1 MSDEQNIFDW
11 KESECSTVWNLY
23 REAELKKFRIP
34 KDSEEVDIDSLPW
47 YKRLFHRLSSF
58 NQRLYVVAGGDNEP
72 LMPLRKYIIWLQ
84 RSSLKIED
92 AEIVDP
98 VAFQRFFIRKVRNT
112 AVFVLAINFLVLINL
127 VIVLQLQC
135 FKGSLSPKSQLVSAL
150 CGYFGTWAFINFMCL
165 LYFIVSAV
173 ISREKMAYW
182 GISMDG
188 AWLYLGRCVLLI
200 WFAIIAQDTIAYV
213 TSKHSA
219 QCYGIDDIGEKSA
232 HVFWYIFATTLED
245 GIQSL
250 ALSCM
255 PFPWPWGAVL
265 AILMFYQTVL
275 RTVTCSEYLA
285 IPIDVKGR
293 VIEGFNVFIFVYY
306 LIIVSLTSYTFRRS
320 VLSSYSNAVNQRAI
334 AHNTRAMVD
343 LLCTDVKVNVRRVLK
358 TLDSLSQYTPPTVTS
373 FAPLATKM
381 KESGVVIN
389 TAVDH
394 LIFLAK
400 LGEGRFEFFMEDK
413 IVVSTAL
420 VGVCK
425 DYKRKVLMDNRN
437 IDIQVELSPD
447 HLATDARCL
456 NALVYYGLMAA
467 DAYVQAMI
475 TRAVSL
481 GRPTTTCLK
490 QFFVKTQL
498 ESPHQPS
505 EKGLRALRIV
515 IFFENI
521 DPSATVDESKQIVND
536 NAVIHSCCI
545 VCHRLV
551 QSYEGEFRLTPNRL
565 ECTLPVIPLGP
576 KSPAHPPAQASRL
589 NRTSSLNSISTTS
602 RLFFA
607 PQNTYRDE
615 SARNSAV
622 LETVGSPSPPAVP
635 LGQLLSEYTSMYLT
649 LPNVE
654 SLVIDA
660 LHSLLQTQDP
670 LNITIHRILNPVDLK
685 IRAIVFVQTSQ
696 ARHELMEA
704 GFNGDIVLCS
714 EKAGYL
720 DARERALFSFI
731 VSLPPS
737 KDELHLLHRFL
748 MRRLQRVHR
757 ANSSASDSPPST
769 GKEAASPG
777 LGPSAMRRSSSF
789 WGMSPAASLPSV
801 AIGNSG
807 DLRLNNSS
815 TMADIVVPPQS
826 FGIVNG
832 LRRGWSW
839 ILQSVSLG
847 PRLPRSPRPLRP
859 QFSRH
864 KPARL
869 APPPSPSLF
878 SRFFNAGT
886 VTVPEHQLDNF
897 AKWRF
902 MNPGGD
908 IYHHTTNVEF
918 FTCFMGAL
926 FGYEWVKGL
935 GSVRI
940 VAISLGWAVLLVY
953 RKSIYFALTRFL
965 SFLSFW
971 IIFSFVNSAMAIP
984 VTFAS
989 VGRIIAQNIR
999 YHSVEDLFMD
1009 RSFVETMIRN
1019 GIQIVFALIL
1029 LPLNLKYFSEFLSW
1043 PISLITIVSQ
1053 IGRGFFFVLYVF
1065 EPFLQGFIQR
1075 LVMALLIHLY
1085 LILLINIISSEALFR
1100 DEFCQLHELIVA
1112 RSYLEKCLVLARQLV
1127 QPLENVLDA
1136 QEELLDCIVT
1146 EAVGGRVLVH
1156 ELFLGAMRDIQLSSL
1171 MMEHLHLDLRM
1182 TREQDW
1188 LMQQERSVLIGRM
1201 RTVLLP
1207 CVVQDVC
1214 ACFQEECYGLGI
1226 QFCMRF
1232 APEVTQIR
1240 VEESLLRTTLAEL
1253 CRRALEH
1260 IQEHLYLA
1268 RKWSPSSDYWA
1279 KQLNRR
1285 HQMLLWVYPVS
1296 SLAAETGRPY
1306 RFTDI
1311 RDFEILVMT
1320 SADATPDGYTA
1331 MRQQHEYTG
1340 EVTASFF
1347 TSAGVPLTM
1356 DASVEL
1362 LPFDRN
1368 PRTYYRR
1375 SMADLYAEYFGFVKH
1390 SNPQL
1395 QRPTASH
1402 AGYRRERNHEEGLV
1416 LRHASYRSYQRV
1428 LLPYLLTPRSIWFA
1442 QDIIKSLRTTAQVGK
1457 MLDSSSS
1464 RYYATYVRFAV
1475 PHFQL
1480 HVQPSMK
1487 LKRPPREGE
1496 TLAPLPPSTVAG
1508 ATMAAE
1514 PRINRITLDVHQP
1527 SMAVPSTNANAAA
1540 STTAD
1545 AAAAAVAAAERRGAR
1560 KKSTYYASPSSSF
1573 RLSPNSSLSAM
1584 AFAKFKVQ
1592 QAQSVPPSLANTSPT
1607 QSSSVLAMNLTGV
1620 SMANLAPL
1628 PYASTIISTARSSS
1642 EASTS
1647 TSDGSDDDASAALAL
1662 LAATASPSAAR
1673 PPISFR
1679 APGMHVAVIFSFPDT
1694 PLRQQA
1700 VHNQLIFGAVGWL
1713 GRLEML
1719 RPPAMPLCCPGAEV
1733 ECVFL
1738 EYVAPPPDSITTV
1751 SLAPRLPPS
1760 PFRSFGFNH
1769 QPIAADMYFSGDS
1782 LDERLDNGRDYLRL
1796 VIQCLRY
1803 RGYEGLIVLVGP
1815 ESVAAAMQAD
1825 TYAVEDPHTG
1835 SSTDDTPS
1843 SPSAMSAAMAASSPA
1858 TKPLPPWTQ
1867 RVAVKADRFL
1877 TTPLTEEKLQS
1888 LIPDCERRIVELAL
1902 GVWRMHR
1909 R

>member
-1 MSDEQNIFDW
+1 M
-11 KESECSTVWNLY
+11 
-23 REAELKKFRIP
+23 
-34 KDSEEVDIDSLPW
+34 
-47 YKRLFHRLSSF
+47 
-58 NQRLYVVAGGDNEP
+58 
-72 LMPLRKYIIWLQ
+72 
-84 RSSLKIED
+84 
-92 AEIVDP
+92 
-98 VAFQRFFIRKVRNT
+98 
-112 AVFVLAINFLVLINL
+112 
-127 VIVLQLQC
+127 
-135 FKGSLSPKSQLVSAL
+135 
-150 CGYFGTWAFINFMCL
+150 
-165 LYFIVSAV
+165 
-173 ISREKMAYW
+173 
-182 GISMDG
+182 
-188 AWLYLGRCVLLI
+188 
-200 WFAIIAQDTIAYV
+200 
-213 TSKHSA
+213 
-219 QCYGIDDIGEKSA
+219 
-232 HVFWYIFATTLED
+232 
-245 GIQSL
+245 
-250 ALSCM
+250 
-255 PFPWPWGAVL
+255 
-265 AILMFYQTVL
+265 
-275 RTVTCSEYLA
+275 
-285 IPIDVKGR
+285 DVKGR
-293 VIEGFNVFIFVYY
+293 VIEGFNVVIFVYY
-306 LIIVSLTSYTFRRS
+306 LIIVLLTSYTFRRS
-320 VLSSYSNAVNQRAI
+320 VLSSYSNAVNQRAT

-358 TLDSLSQYTPPTVTS
+358 TLDSMSQYTPPTVTS

-381 KESGVVIN
+381 KESGAVIN

-413 IVVSTAL
+413 IVLSTAM

-437 IDIQVELSPD
+437 IDLQVELSPD
-447 HLATDARCL
+447 LLLTDARCL

-467 DAYVQAMI
+467 DVYVQAMI

-481 GRPTTTCLK
+481 GRPTPTSTK
-490 QFFVKTQL
+490 HFFVKTQL
-498 ESPHQPS
+498 ESPHLPS
-505 EKGLRALRIV
+505 AKGLQALRIV
-515 IFFENI
+515 IFFECI
-521 DPSATVDESKQIVND
+521 DPSVTLDESKQIVND

-551 QSYEGEFRLTPNRL
+551 QSYEGEFHLTPSRL
-565 ECTLPVIPLGP
+565 ECTLPVLPLGP
-576 KSPAHPPAQASRL
+576 KSPAHPPTQAPRL

-607 PQNTYRDE
+607 PQSTYREE
-615 SARNSAV
+615 SVRNSAV
-622 LETVGSPSPPAVP
+622 VDGPSSPAVR
-635 LGQLLSEYTSMYLT
+635 LGQLLSEHTSMYLT

-696 ARHELMEA
+696 ARHELIEA

-720 DARERALFSFI
+720 DARERALFSLT

-737 KDELHLLHRFL
+737 KDELLLLHRFL

-757 ANSSASDSPPST
+757 ANSSASDSLPNI
-769 GKEAASPG
+769 GKDAASPG

-789 WGMSPAASLPSV
+789 WGLSPTPSQPTV
-801 AIGNSG
+801 VPGNNDDS
-807 DLRLNNSS
+807 RFNNSS
-815 TMADIVVPPQS
+815 SMADIVVPPQS
-826 FGIVNG
+826 FGIVDG

-839 ILQSVSLG
+839 IVQTASIV
-847 PRLPRSPRPLRP
+847 PRLLRSPQ
-859 QFSRH
+859 QFPCK

-869 APPPSPSLF
+869 APPPRPSWF
-878 SRFFNAGT
+878 SRFFNAAM

-908 IYHHTTNVEF
+908 IYHHTVNVEF
-918 FTCFMGAL
+918 FTIFMGAL
-926 FGYEWVKGL
+926 FLYEWVKGL
-935 GSVRI
+935 GSARI
-940 VAISLGWAVLLVY
+940 VAISGGWALLLVY
-953 RKSIYFALTRFL
+953 RKSMYFVLARFL

-971 IIFSFVNSAMAIP
+971 VIFSFVNSAMVVP

-999 YHSVEDLFMD
+999 YQSVEDLFMD

-1019 GIQIVFALIL
+1019 GIQIVFVLIS
-1029 LPLNLKYFSEFLSW
+1029 LPLNLKYFGEFLSW

-1053 IGRGFFFVLYVF
+1053 IGRGFFFIFYVL
-1065 EPFLQGFIQR
+1065 EPFLKGFIQR
-1075 LVMALLIHLY
+1075 LVLALLIHMY
-1085 LILLINIISSEALFR
+1085 AVLLINIISSEALFR
-1100 DEFCQLHELIVA
+1100 DEFCQLHELIVS
-1112 RSYLEKCLVLARQLV
+1112 RSYQEKCLVLARQLV
-1127 QPLENVLDA
+1127 QPLENVLEA
-1136 QEELLDCIVT
+1136 QEELLDGIVT
-1146 EAVGGRVLVH
+1146 EAVGGHVLVH

-1182 TREQDW
+1182 TQEQDW

-1214 ACFQEECYGLGI
+1214 ACFQEECYDLGI

-1260 IQEHLYLA
+1260 IQEHIYLA
-1268 RKWSPSSDYWA
+1268 GKWSPSSDYWA

-1296 SLAAETGRPY
+1296 PLAAETGRPY

-1331 MRQQHEYTG
+1331 ASQQHECTG
-1340 EVTASFF
+1340 KATASFF
-1347 TSAGVPLTM
+1347 ASAGVPLTM
-1356 DASVEL
+1356 DGSVEL
-1362 LPFDRN
+1362 LPFERN

-1402 AGYRRERNHEEGLV
+1402 AGYRRDRNHEEGLV

-1442 QDIIKSLRTTAQVGK
+1442 QDIIKALRTTAQVGK
-1457 MLDSSSS
+1457 LLDSSSL
-1464 RYYATYVRFAV
+1464 RYYATYARFAV

-1480 HVQPSMK
+1480 HVQPSLK

-1508 ATMAAE
+1508 AAAATE

-1527 SMAVPSTNANAAA
+1527 SMAAPSANANAATA
-1540 STTAD
+1540 TATTTT
-1545 AAAAAVAAAERRGAR
+1545 AAAAAAAIVAAERRGTR
-1560 KKSTYYASPSSSF
+1560 KKSSYYASPSSSF

-1628 PYASTIISTARSSS
+1628 PYASTVVSTARSSS
-1642 EASTS
+1642 EASAS
-1647 TSDGSDDDASAALAL
+1647 TSDSSDDDASAALAL
-1662 LAATASPSAAR
+1662 LAAAGSPSTAFR

-1679 APGMHVAVIFSFPDT
+1679 GPGMHVAVVFSFPDT

-1719 RPPAMPLCCPGAEV
+1719 RPPAMPLGCPGAEA

-1738 EYVAPPPDSITTV
+1738 EYVAPPVDSVATV

-1769 QPIAADMYFSGDS
+1769 QPIAAATYFSGDS
-1782 LDERLDNGRDYLRL
+1782 LEERLDNGRDYLRL

-1825 TYAVEDPHTG
+1825 TYAVEDQHTS

-1843 SPSAMSAAMAASSPA
+1843 SPSVMPAAMASSPA
-1858 TKPLPPWTQ
+1858 MKPLPAWTQ

-1877 TTPLTEEKLQS
+1877 TTPLTEEKLRS
-1888 LIPDCERRIVELAL
+1888 LIPDCERRVVELAL